1 MALWAWSEGV
11 LECCGGVESS
21 QGGTPNSQC
30 GDWRIGPS
38 QEVCELGPRPHD
50 WPDSS
55 QGASVSGDMA
65 GVSNNRASA
74 VSLNPGG
81 VSRRRRFLRT
91 RKELGMGWEEVPS
104 ACPAS
109 GRVPGRGAVLRP
121 VRVCAQ
127 SCKVL
132 ILDVMGT
139 RGGPPSG
146 GGGVVRV
153 EPL

>member
-11 LECCGGVESS
+11 LECCGGMESS
-21 QGGTPNSQC
+21 QGGTPT
-30 GDWRIGPS
+30 PS
-38 QEVCELGPRPHD
+38 VVTGELGPVRR
-50 WPDSS
+50 
-55 QGASVSGDMA
+55 SVNLDPGLMSGLTHPRGPLFPGDMA

-81 VSRRRRFLRT
+81 VSRGRRFLRT
-91 RKELGMGWEEVPS
+91 RKELGMGREDVPS

-109 GRVPGRGAVLRP
+109 GRVPGRGAVLWP
-121 VRVCAQ
+121 ACVCPQ

-139 RGGPPSG
+139 RGAHLV
-146 GGGVVRV
+146 GVVGW
-153 EPL
+153 